1 MHPERVAPRTAL
13 AARLGRGIRH
23 PANWLQLV
31 RFVLVGVSGYTV
43 NLVVFALGV
52 HGTGLDYRL
61 AATVSFIAAVTNNFI
76 WHRRW
81 TFNVRQGSMRYQGTR
96 FLTVSVVSFVTSLLI
111 LQVLVDVVELDK
123 VLAQATAL
131 ATVAPLSFV
140 WNKFWSF
147 RS

>member
-1 MHPERVAPRTAL
+1 
-13 AARLGRGIRH
+13 
-23 PANWLQLV
+23 
-31 RFVLVGVSGYTV
+31 
-43 NLVVFALGV
+43 
-52 HGTGLDYRL
+52 
-61 AATVSFIAAVTNNFI
+61 
-76 WHRRW
+76 
-81 TFNVRQGSMRYQGTR
+81 MRYQGTR
-96 FLTVSVVSFVTSLLI
+96 FLAVSLVSFATSLLI